1 MPPNDVTTIDGLVGD
16 PNAVPVETTVEEN
29 AASYA
34 GDNLVGGTTPQDVQG
49 IPTDSTAPAVQD
61 TTPDGTE
68 ATYPSSVA
76 DYSPTTGGVDPST
89 VTPEDALAGAGT
101 LTGKVDGLS
110 DDTGILG
117 DAPGLQANL
126 QADTSVVTQIGQ
138 VNPVS
143 QGATNVYTSKT
154 TTPTVNAMLTG
165 AQAATGDVDPNAI
178 SNIDTFDM
186 KGLATGV
193 NSDGTQ
199 NAVGASLNTV
209 YTQNISTVVDTS
221 TISGKLLAN
230 TLGEGNYTDAKT
242 TVQGQMAVL
251 SEQFIGPNGEPRIPA
266 FAAGAV
272 KGVERMLAFKGV
284 TGTAAMGAVASAT
297 MESILPIAQADSAFF
312 QTLTVKNLDAKNTQ
326 ALNTAN
332 ILSKMN
338 IADLDTRMT
347 ESVQNAKTFMAYDM
361 NNLNNTQQ
369 MTIVKTQARQQ
380 SIMEDAKQENVRR
393 RFSAESQNQMDMY
406 YDNLGSQ
413 ISQFNVG
420 QRNALQ
426 QFNVGQTNDM
436 SKFNTTLSNQREQYE
451 VTMQRETEIFNEKW
465 RQTIATTNTSMQ
477 FEAAALDVKN
487 IANLTTEQLNN
498 MWDRTDALLDFAW
511 KEGENSKDRG
521 LTVWT
526 KKLAFELERYQTEID
541 AITKKYGYDL
551 DYDKS
556 VYGVD
561 KDYEVRMEQIRKEYK
576 AAKINAVGSVIG
588 AVVGAI
594 PWSDEKLK
602 TNIKKIRKLK
612 NGVTLYKWDWT
623 ETAKKLGIEH
633 NPTRGVLAQEVIKT
647 HPHAVKLNSN
657 GYLSVDYGRVLA

>member
-16 PNAVPVETTVEEN
+16 PNAVPVENTLEEN

-165 AQAATGDVDPNAI
+165 AQAATGEVDPNAI

-242 TVQGQMAVL
+242 TVQGQMEIL
-251 SEQFIGPNGEPRIPA
+251 SEQFVGPNGEPRIPA

-284 TGTAAMGAVASAT
+284 TGTAAMGAVAAAT

-436 SKFNTTLSNQREQYE
+436 SKFNTTLANQREQYE

-487 IANLTTEQLNN
+487 IANLTSEQLNN

-511 KEGENSKDRG
+511 KEGENAKDRG

-561 KDYEVRMEQIRKEYK
+561 KDYEIRMEQIRKEYK
-576 AAKINAVGSVIG
+576 AAKVNAIGSVIG

>member
-1 MPPNDVTTIDGLVGD
+1 MPPNDVTTIEGLVGD
-16 PNAVPVETTVEEN
+16 ANAIPVEETVETN
-29 AASYA
+29 SAPYA
-34 GDNLVGGTTPQDVQG
+34 GANLAGGTDPQNVPG
-49 IPTDSTAPAVQD
+49 LPTDSTVPSIQE

-68 ATYPSSVA
+68 AVYPSSVA
-76 DYSPTTGGVDPST
+76 DYSPTTGGVDPAT
-89 VTPEDALAGAGT
+89 VSPEDALSGAGT
-101 LTGKVDGLS
+101 LTGQVDGLS
-110 DDTGILG
+110 EDTGILG
-117 DAPGLQANL
+117 DAPGLEANL
-126 QADTSVVTQIGQ
+126 QADASSVTKIGQ
-138 VNPVS
+138 ANPVS

-154 TTPTVNAMLTG
+154 TTPSVNAMLSG
-165 AQAATGDVDPNAI
+165 AKAATGDVDPNAI
-178 SNIDTFDM
+178 SSIDTFDM
-186 KGLATGV
+186 KGLSTGV

-199 NAVGASLNTV
+199 NSVGASLNTV

-230 TLGEGNYTDAKT
+230 SLGEGNYTDAKT
-242 TVQGQMAVL
+242 TIQGQMAIL
-251 SEQFIGPNGEPRIPA
+251 SEQFVGPNGEPRIPA

-284 TGTAAMGAVASAT
+284 TGTAAMAMVASAT

-361 NNLNNTQQ
+361 NNLSNIQQ

-393 RFSAESQNQMDMY
+393 RFGAESQNQMDMY
-406 YDNLGSQ
+406 YDNMGAQ

-420 QRNALQ
+420 QRNAIQ
-426 QFNVGQTNDM
+426 QFNVGQANDM

-487 IANLTTEQLNN
+487 IANLTSEQLNN

-521 LTVWT
+521 VTVWT
-526 KKLAFELERYQTEID
+526 KKLAFEMERYQTEID
-541 AITKKYGYDL
+541 SITKKYGYDL
-551 DYDKS
+551 DYDKAI
-556 VYGVD
+556 YGVD

-576 AAKINAVGSVIG
+576 AAKVNAIGSVIG

-594 PWSDEKLK
+594 PWSDKNLK
-602 TNIKKIRKLK
+602 TNITKIRKMK

-623 ETAKKLGIEH
+623 ENAKKMGIGH

-647 HPHAVKLNSN
+647 HPHAVSLNSN
-657 GYLSVDYGRVLA
+657 GYLSVDYERVLA

>member
-487 IANLTTEQLNN
+487 IANLTSEQLNN

-602 TNIKKIRKLK
+602 TNITKIRKMK

-623 ETAKKLGIEH
+623 ENAKKMGIGH